1 MPRDASAWGTC
12 LRRGLVAGLVAGVL
26 VGVFHL
32 LASEPLFE
40 RAVSL
45 EAMLRGP
52 QGAPLVSRGT
62 QRIGLVFATVLYG
75 SALGGAFGFFWPI
88 LAGRL
93 RAGTAWGSSL
103 RLAFV
108 GFLTL
113 WLVPFLKYPSNPPGV
128 GTPGSIGAR
137 TAAYLGMIGISIAAT
152 ALAWTTSRRLSGV
165 EPHVRQM
172 VVGAAY
178 VLAGPVPAQLVWS
191 FRMMSA
197 AGQGLLWVAM
207 GAGFGLLTL
216 RGERKRQAPRPVLA
230 AETSR

>member
-1 MPRDASAWGTC
+1 
-12 LRRGLVAGLVAGVL
+12 VL

-40 RAVSL
+40 RAVRL
-45 EAMLRGP
+45 EAMSHGP

-62 QRIGLVFATVLYG
+62 QRIGLVLATVLYG
-75 SALGGAFGFFWPI
+75 AALGGAFGFFWPI

-103 RLAFV
+103 RLAFA

-165 EPHVRQM
+165 EPPVRQM
-172 VVGAAY
+172 VVGAGYVLVIAYAY
-178 VLAGPVPAQLVWS
+178 VVLPGGPDPGRVPAQLVWS

-197 AGQGLLWVAM
+197 AGQGLLWAAM

-216 RGERKRQAPRPVLA
+216 RGERKRQAPRPVPA
-230 AETSR
+230 AEASR